1 MMMNN
6 LKELVE
12 KIVDYTST
20 WTITENEWYWNI
32 ECVRKPNNVEDK
44 EITWEEFETAV
55 REEILY
61 DLVFKD
67 GVCLCNQMENDAC
80 NYSAEYDGES
90 NYNLFIQESKA
101 LEKEVQKYIKDFKV
115 RRYDNNGEEIK

>member
-44 EITWEEFETAV
+44 EITWEEFETAI

-61 DLVFKD
+61 DLVYR
-67 GVCLCNQMENDAC
+67 GGACLINQMENDLC
-80 NYSAEYDGES
+80 NYSAEYDGETH
-90 NYNLFIQESKA
+90 YNMFIKDSKE
-101 LEKEVQKYIKDFKV
+101 LENEVKKLIKDFV
-115 RRYDNNGEEIK
+115 VERIGDEDDE

>member
-1 MMMNN
+1 MKD

-12 KIVDYTST
+12 QIVNYTKT
-20 WTITENEWYWNI
+20 WSITESEWYWNI
-32 ECVRKPNNVEDK
+32 ECVRKSDNPQNK
-44 EITWEEFETAV
+44 EITWEEFEVAV

-67 GVCLCNQMENDAC
+67 GVCLCNQMEDDAC
-80 NYSAEYDGES
+80 NYSAEYDEVDQN
-90 NYNLFIQESKA
+90 NYFIQESKA

-115 RRYDNNGEEIK
+115 RRYDSNGEEIK